1 MSAPSSHRPE
11 IPRALLELMAEVGPR
26 WRTDVPGHVKLMVE
40 EFTPILAAAD
50 KAGVS
55 VRRDI
60 AYGEHPRQQ
69 LDVFLPPGAA
79 GRRAAL
85 VFVHGGA
92 FVDGSRNRSDEIYA
106 NVLYCFARHGIVG
119 VNMGYRL
126 AGDAKYPGATQDVAA
141 VIAWVRAHADE
152 LGIDPS
158 RIFLMGHSAGAA
170 HTGSYAYDARHQ
182 PQGGPGI
189 AGHIVVSG
197 RVRADNRPDNPNARK
212 VEAYYGTDGA
222 VLDDVSP
229 VGHAGP
235 ASVPTFVA
243 WSEFENP
250 LIDVYCAEL
259 VYRLGTANGRTPP
272 SLWMRGHNH
281 TSAIAHL
288 NTADAALE
296 TAIVAFIQAQGVRGG
311 SLQS

>member
-1 MSAPSSHRPE
+1 MAGGRPE
-11 IPRALLELMAEVGPR
+11 IPQALRDLMADVGPR
-26 WRTDVPGHVKLMVE
+26 WRDDVPGHVRMMVE
-40 EFTPILAAAD
+40 QFSSILRDAD
-50 KAGVS
+50 KSGTKVT
-55 VRRDI
+55 RDI

-69 LDVFLPPGAA
+69 LDVFLPSGAEA
-79 GRRAAL
+79 PKPAV

-106 NVLYCFARHGIVG
+106 NVLYCLARHGVVG
-119 VNMGYRL
+119 INMGYRL
-126 AGDAKYPGATQDVAA
+126 AGDAPYPGATRDVASA
-141 VIAWVRAHADE
+141 ISWVRAHAGE

-170 HTGSYAYDARHQ
+170 HTGSYAYDTRQQ
-182 PQGGPGI
+182 PADGPGI

-212 VEAYYGTDGA
+212 VEAYYGINA
-222 VLDDVSP
+222 RFEDVSP
-229 VGHAGP
+229 VTHVGP
-235 ASVPTFVA
+235 HSPPTFVA

-259 VYRLGTANGRTPP
+259 VYRLGAAKGRTPA
-272 SLWMRGHNH
+272 SLWLRGHNH

-288 NTADAALE
+288 NTADTSLE
-296 TAIVAFIQAQGVRGG
+296 MAIIAFIQADEDRSE
-311 SLQS
+311 SLES